1 MKCKIF
7 IPVWLLIKLLFV
19 FLCSKVFKSTPMEN
33 IYSLKYS
40 KISQII
46 GEGLKRERLAQN
58 ITQQDMS
65 DQINVSVSSIKKI
78 EKGEICSFDSLLR
91 VLKRLGKLE
100 VLEPLLTTDDAPTL
114 EELKDMV
121 QEAKAGQRVRA
132 SGKHLRS

>member
-1 MKCKIF
+1 
-7 IPVWLLIKLLFV
+7 
-19 FLCSKVFKSTPMEN
+19 MED
-33 IYSLKYS
+33 IYSLKF
-40 KISQII
+40 SQISRHI
-46 GEGLKRERLAQN
+46 GEGIKKERLTQN

-100 VLEPLLTTDDAPTL
+100 VLMPLVESVDSPTL